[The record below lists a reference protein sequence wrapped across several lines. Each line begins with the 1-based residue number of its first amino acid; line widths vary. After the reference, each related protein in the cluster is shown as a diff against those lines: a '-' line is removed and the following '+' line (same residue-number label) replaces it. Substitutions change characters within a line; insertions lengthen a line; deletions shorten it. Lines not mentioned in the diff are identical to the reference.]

1 MIKHTKTVDIGEV
14 ASRSG
19 MPPSTLR
26 YYEEIGLIHSVG
38 RHGLRRL
45 YDQRVFERL
54 DFIALGQRAG
64 FPLEDISRMFTT
76 DGGYNVDREQLV
88 AKADDLDQ
96 RIKELSAIRDLL
108 RHAAKCPETHHS
120 DCSKFQQLL
129 RLAGR
134 THAKFRKK

>member
-1 MIKHTKTVDIGEV
+1 MIKPNKTVDIGEV

-26 YYEEIGLIHSVG
+26 YYEEIGLIRSVG

-64 FPLEDISRMFTT
+64 FPLEDISRMFTA
-76 DGGYNVDREQLV
+76 DGRYNVDRHQLTT
-88 AKADDLDQ
+88 KAGELEK

-108 RHAAKCPETHHS
+108 AHAATCPATHHS
-120 DCSKFQQLL
+120 DCPKFQRLL